1 MSKSKFT
8 GTKRTIA
15 LFICSILCMLVCI
28 AQIVEGCRM
37 IKENNDAPPL
47 STKEDYDSF
56 KDGQIVNG
64 VVSELLF
71 AVSDDENN
79 VRLYFAATETK
90 RIISFRCPNGSELS
104 MEMNKLANGEQTEVY
119 YKGKVGTFTD
129 LYSSSIKKELTINY
143 QLLKSKG
150 VNISAQD
157 VYTGLVVDMSPT
169 DAGYSDKA
177 ITATFVG
184 AVLMLLLSIVFL
196 IYPVKNAYQTIAA
209 EKGKYKP
216 KLAVTKDDIKIET
229 QGYYN
234 SDEIKNDD
242 FFVNTE
248 YNIRDYGVHKDDSP
262 ADRSQLPTTKD
273 DPAMNRS
280 ETGEALFY
288 TGEVNEE
295 GNFYVDSK
303 REASTEFGKET
314 QNKRY

>member
-1 MSKSKFT
+1 MSKSKFK

-28 AQIVEGCRM
+28 TQIVEGCRM

-71 AVSDDENN
+71 SAIDDETN
-79 VRLYFAATETK
+79 VRLYFAATKTNH
-90 RIISFRCPNGSELS
+90 IITFRCPNESDLS
-104 MEMNKLANGEQTEVY
+104 KEMDKLANGEETEVY
-119 YKGKVGTFTD
+119 YKGKIGTFTD
-129 LYSSSIKKELTINY
+129 RYSFFIKREIF
-143 QLLKSKG
+143 QHLLKNRS
-150 VNISAQD
+150 IDTSANEA
-157 VYTGLVVDMSPT
+157 YTGLVVDMSPP
-169 DAGYSDKA
+169 DAGYSEKA

-196 IYPVKNAYQTIAA
+196 IYPIKNAYQTIAA